1 MRDSN
6 AEIGSRGGGAGDL
19 IATILLLDLCVR
31 PCVYGTCI
39 GFWTSGQPQVYGY
52 RNYWYRRPRPPRP
65 TTVVVTPDGT
75 VFAAHTDHTPPL
87 ESLSMKRN

>member
-19 IATILLLDLCVR
+19 IATILFLDICVR
-31 PCVYGTCI
+31 PCIYGACI

-52 RNYWYRRPRPPRP
+52 RNYWYQPRSPGR
-65 TTVVVTPDGT
+65 VVVTPGGT
-75 VFAAHTDHTPPL
+75 FITTREGHTPPL
-87 ESLSMKRN
+87 ENLSIKRV